1 METLTTK
8 VDESGG
14 SIIFHHYKVKALTS
28 PKKHKTLWDASIV
41 TLFSEGPRKIDI
53 RIYEHFKSLYHIHYR
68 PGTPVRILN
77 EAAESDAGLTD

>member
-1 METLTTK
+1 MRGASFTTRMETLTTK

-14 SIIFHHYKVKALTS
+14 NIIFHHYKVKALTS

-53 RIYEHFKSLYHIHYR
+53 RIYEHVSKAYITYII
-68 PGTPVRILN
+68 VRAHL
-77 EAAESDAGLTD
+77 